1 MYLNDILTRGG
12 SRSVGETD
20 KGWYFAGMTPGKKY
34 TLSTSIFY
42 LVLLPSI
49 PVVNRYSP
57 SGPCTP
63 GMGFLLLFYTPFMA
77 AIGFLYSIIG
87 RILGNRSFT
96 GPAIINAVVILAIG
110 VWMGAG
116 SI

>member
-1 MYLNDILTRGG
+1 
-12 SRSVGETD
+12 
-20 KGWYFAGMTPGKKY
+20 MTPGKKY

-63 GMGFLLLFYTPFMA
+63 GMGFLLFFLTPIMA
-77 AIGFLYSIIG
+77 TIGFLFSFIG

-96 GPAIINAVVILAIG
+96 RPAIINAAVVLTIG
-110 VWMGAG
+110 VLIGTG
-116 SI
+116 GI